1 MRIISG
7 KYKGR
12 ALIAPPEGTRPTAD
26 RAKEMLF
33 DMLTSL
39 LLKEGK
45 RWENLTFADVFAGS
59 GAVGLEAVSRGCK
72 HVYLFENN
80 LTAQKIIRQNG
91 KEMEFKLL
99 GDAKKPAVTKTAVD
113 ILFMDPPYGKGLWE
127 QALPQFL
134 NQGWINKNTLIIIE
148 EDKSNKVEI
157 PPQFILEEKRASGR
171 NMFYFVKWEA

>member
-12 ALIAPPEGTRPTAD
+12 TLIAPPEGTRPTAD

-39 LLKEGK
+39 LMKEGK
-45 RWENLTFADVFAGS
+45 RWENLTFVDVFAGS

-72 HVYLFENN
+72 QVSLFENN
-80 LTAQKIIRQNG
+80 GLAQKVIRQNG
-91 KEMEFKLL
+91 KDMNFELL
-99 GDAKKPAVTKTAVD
+99 GDALKPSEAKMPVD
-113 ILFMDPPYGKGLWE
+113 ISFMDPPYGKELWK

-134 NQGWINKNTLIIIE
+134 NQGWIDESTLVIIE
-148 EDKSNKVEI
+148 EDKKNQIEI
-157 PPQFILEEKRASGR
+157 LPHFVLTEKRASGR
-171 NMFYFVKWEA
+171 NTFYFLKREV